1 MSDNLVEVL
10 KVELKKFYFK
20 NFRRRGKS
28 LKTLELIKECYNDQ
42 FDFYL
47 SEVNNIIK
55 KSIESKDEK
64 LVMKLLSDLKKNEG
78 CNKKIMKTI
87 VYELLN
93 KNKLSGLNL
102 NQHKYLFEF
111 EEEKY

>member
-1 MSDNLVEVL
+1 MSNELINTI
-10 KVELKKFYFK
+10 KQELKKFYFK

-64 LVMKLLSDLKKNEG
+64 LVMKLLSDFKKNEG
-78 CNKKIMKTI
+78 CNKKIMSFI
-87 VYELLN
+87 INELVVEN
-93 KNKLSGLNL
+93 KFEFLDIHNNHS
-102 NQHKYLFEF
+102 LFEF
-111 EEEKY
+111 EEE